1 MEPLKTPNKFD
12 PRIVSHSSVGEKPP
26 YIKIIFPSPMLEVAG
41 AGPMGGETM
50 EDYIRLKAL
59 PKDMQDRIVLYI
71 KESMRA

>member
-1 MEPLKTPNKFD
+1 MNKFD
-12 PRIVSHSSVGEKPP
+12 PKQIAHSSSGDKPP

-41 AGPMGGETM
+41 GGPIGGETM